1 MLSFVGKHL
10 RFLAKSFP
18 YLVKYVENKVSI
30 STTHKKRERERER
43 GAKAISIFKSINFKG
58 YAEDFQGILKIS
70 KKVYEVIFLC
80 IKVFYILK
88 VYSIHYTLK

>member
-30 STTHKKRERERER
+30 STTHKKREREREKEELKQFPSS
-43 GAKAISIFKSINFKG
+43 KAS
-58 YAEDFQGILKIS
+58 IS
-70 KKVYEVIFLC
+70 KD
-80 IKVFYILK
+80 
-88 VYSIHYTLK
+88 TLKTFKEF